1 MSNAPAGKVVVG
13 SGRCLGTHIQL
24 QAESLVGSRE
34 PGPSTDITLRGLR
47 AGQRSKKVLYQGPKG
62 CLNLGPKTMACKDP
76 EAGLIQ
82 ATWLLWGYRPQLM
95 ACPLSRQTEQ
105 LLRDKALGSFLV
117 RLSDRA
123 VGYILSYR

>member
-1 MSNAPAGKVVVG
+1 M
-13 SGRCLGTHIQL
+13 T
-24 QAESLVGSRE
+24 
-34 PGPSTDITLRGLR
+34 
-47 AGQRSKKVLYQGPKG
+47 
-62 CLNLGPKTMACKDP
+62 CKDP

-82 ATWLLWGYRPQLM
+82 ATWLLWGYRPLLM